1 MDRLQISSKW
11 KKIRNSDRD
20 SSGRKYSE
28 HCNGYAE
35 NSEEDDRISEE
46 ESLWKSYVLPL
57 DAVKG
62 KEFARKEILLEP
74 GVIGAA
80 NQLVIYDEV
89 YKDLFASLLGQ
100 ILVVKD
106 MDVGIKIANKYH
118 HSVRIV
124 TLDGDSLNRG
134 GAMSGGAF
142 KNKSNLLGRSREVEE
157 LKKKLDR
164 WTKAITE
171 DEEKYHENEKNSKNI
186 SKI

>member
-1 MDRLQISSKW
+1 MEELRFAA
-11 KKIRNSDRD
+11 
-20 SSGRKYSE
+20 GCSE
-28 HCNGYAE
+28 
-35 NSEEDDRISEE
+35 
-46 ESLWKSYVLPL
+46 
-57 DAVKG
+57 G

-106 MDVGIKIANKYH
+106 MDAGIKIANKYH

-171 DEEKYHENEKNSKNI
+171 DEENIMKMKKTQRISAKYDRLRERDARNLFGIKYTADVTICDQAK
-186 SKI
+186 KRRA

>member
-1 MDRLQISSKW
+1 MIEYL
-11 KKIRNSDRD
+11 KKNRY
-20 SSGRKYSE
+20 GR
-28 HCNGYAE
+28 
-35 NSEEDDRISEE
+35 
-46 ESLWKSYVLPL
+46 VTFLPL

-106 MDVGIKIANKYH
+106 MDAGIKIANKYH

-134 GAMSGGAF
+134 GAMSGGLEDPEKL
-142 KNKSNLLGRSREVEE
+142 KN
-157 LKKKLDR
+157 
-164 WTKAITE
+164 
-171 DEEKYHENEKNSKNI
+171 
-186 SKI
+186 

>member
-1 MDRLQISSKW
+1 M
-11 KKIRNSDRD
+11 
-20 SSGRKYSE
+20 
-28 HCNGYAE
+28 
-35 NSEEDDRISEE
+35 EELRF
-46 ESLWKSYVLPL
+46 LPL

-106 MDVGIKIANKYH
+106 MDAGIKIANKYH

>member
-1 MDRLQISSKW
+1 M
-11 KKIRNSDRD
+11 
-20 SSGRKYSE
+20 
-28 HCNGYAE
+28 
-35 NSEEDDRISEE
+35 
-46 ESLWKSYVLPL
+46 
-57 DAVKG
+57 
-62 KEFARKEILLEP
+62 
-74 GVIGAA
+74 IGAA

-100 ILVVKD
+100 ILIVKD
-106 MDVGIKIANKYH
+106 MDAGIKIANKYH

-171 DEEKYHENEKNSKNI
+171 DEEKYHENEKKLQRI
-186 SKI
+186 SAKYDRLRERDARNTLW